1 MKIKYLILSGVI
13 FLVVAISGITLYS
26 CWPAI
31 TGTINKNKYY
41 TNQDME
47 ANYEKGFQEGCSNF
61 IELTGQVDYY
71 KDLTDVYY
79 LQILELQDTVKSL
92 ESSNKT
98 NLETVSQ
105 LENQKQVL
113 ESEVANLEINIANN
127 NKTISDL
134 NSQIAV
140 LQTQAEQ
147 VPSLNSQIANL
158 QATSLQLQAVN
169 NSNAA
174 TITNLNNQI
183 ISLNNQISEMSSLS
197 QNAGSQITILNNR
210 INELQATVSYYESYI
225 SQLENAEKAV
235 ATYEVD
241 GTVWKIEIL
250 NKGTVIDLATLT
262 STEAKIFNGWKI
274 DGQDE
279 LLGET
284 YTLNTNTKFVADI
297 TYKHTVKFMV
307 DDQVYDNQY
316 VVENESAII
325 PTAPV
330 KADYEFVGWSL
341 NGVDIV
347 ENIDTTKVEQNMT
360 YQAIFSKIHTVTFMV
375 DDQVVATQKVRNGKC
390 ANASEVMIET
400 DGELS
405 GWQNNGVDVNIS
417 DYQIFADTLF
427 SAKIIYTT
435 WTEMTW
441 NGLTSFFGEYVWTDG
456 VSTYYSKG
464 SEQYILDRETNTWS
478 LFEWEGF
485 SDFYGSYVWTDGE
498 NIYYSMNSE
507 QYILDRSLHKWIS
520 YTWNNGPVY
529 SNGNSRLRGDYIW
542 TDGVDTYLLDG
553 SVVYVLEKSNNSW
566 VRLYWPTSDI
576 SYHPQYIWTD
586 GVEFYVKGNNSV
598 GGDGKTYKVYTLVKA
613 PTGTQMSVAV
623 ESYHLEGEDQV
634 GKETFAVTSGSLV
647 GTDAWELVE
656 FT

>member
-113 ESEVANLEINIANN
+113 ESEVANLETNIANN
-127 NKTISDL
+127 KKTISDL

-183 ISLNNQISEMSSLS
+183 ISLNNQISEMSSLT
-197 QNAGSQITILNNR
+197 QNAGSQITTLNNR

-225 SQLENAEKAV
+225 SQLENTEQAV
-235 ATYEVD
+235 VTYEVD
-241 GTVWKIEIL
+241 GEVWEIRIVS
-250 NKGTVIDLATLT
+250 KGEISLPVLE
-262 STEAKIFNGWKI
+262 STEIKTFNGWKI

-279 LLGET
+279 LFGDT
-284 YTLNTNTKFVADI
+284 YTLNTNTKFVADF
-297 TYKHTVKFMV
+297 TYKHAVKFMV

-316 VVENESAII
+316 VVENESVII

-330 KADYEFVGWSL
+330 KVDYEFLGWSL

-347 ENIDTTKVEQNMT
+347 ENIDLLAVTQDVT
-360 YQAIFSKIHTVTFMV
+360 YQAVFTKIHTVTFMV
-375 DDQVVATQKVRNGKC
+375 DDQVIATQKVSNGKC
-390 ANASEVMIET
+390 ASEVEVEIEEDMVLT
-400 DGELS
+400 
-405 GWQNNGVDVNIS
+405 GWKINGVIVDVPTYVIN
-417 DYQIFADTLF
+417 ADTLF
-427 SAKIIYTT
+427 VTEILYKDFVLEYAVYPAALGGDKIWTDGDTIYYSSGTT
-435 WTEMTW
+435 HCVLDTINYTVSSIEWS
-441 NGLTSFFGEYVWTDG
+441 GLTSFSGYDIWTDGDNVYYSYNSKQYVLDMTNYTVLPMTWSGLTSFSGSDVWTDG
-456 VSTYYSKG
+456 NNVYYSDG
-464 SEQYILDRETNTWS
+464 SKHYVLDKETSTWS
-478 LFEWEGF
+478 KKTWSGLTSFSGSDVWTDGNNIYYSSGTTHYVFDIVTNSWISKEWVGLTYF
-485 SDFYGSYVWTDGE
+485 FGSYVWTDGE
-498 NIYYSMNSE
+498 DYY
-507 QYILDRSLHKWIS
+507 
-520 YTWNNGPVY
+520 V
-529 SNGNSRLRGDYIW
+529 SN
-542 TDGVDTYLLDG
+542 
-553 SVVYVLEKSNNSW
+553 
-566 VRLYWPTSDI
+566 
-576 SYHPQYIWTD
+576 
-586 GVEFYVKGNNSV
+586 
-598 GGDGKTYKVYTLVKA
+598 YKLVKRVVNA
-613 PTGTQMSVAV
+613 
-623 ESYHLEGEDQV
+623 
-634 GKETFAVTSGSLV
+634 
-647 GTDAWELVE
+647 
-656 FT
+656 

>member
-1 MKIKYLILSGVI
+1 MKKILITCICLGLAGVFAFAISWGVINFNKVKEGMSGTGVYTEQDLNKAYEDGYGNGIKDKAEYLILI
-13 FLVVAISGITLYS
+13 DEYRNTITTLNDTISQLNFQVNTLNN
-26 CWPAI
+26 
-31 TGTINKNKYY
+31 TNK
-41 TNQDME
+41 D
-47 ANYEKGFQEGCSNF
+47 YER
-61 IELTGQVDYY
+61 QVDSL
-71 KDLTDVYY
+71 KAQKVV
-79 LQILELQDTVKSL
+79 LETEVL
-92 ESSNKT
+92 
-98 NLETVSQ
+98 NLET
-105 LENQKQVL
+105 
-113 ESEVANLEINIANN
+113 NIANN
-127 NKTISDL
+127 NNTISGL
-134 NSQIAV
+134 NSQITN
-140 LQTQAEQ
+140 LQLEAEK

-478 LFEWEGF
+478 LFEW
-485 SDFYGSYVWTDGE
+485 
-498 NIYYSMNSE
+498 
-507 QYILDRSLHKWIS
+507 
-520 YTWNNGPVY
+520 
-529 SNGNSRLRGDYIW
+529 
-542 TDGVDTYLLDG
+542 
-553 SVVYVLEKSNNSW
+553 
-566 VRLYWPTSDI
+566 
-576 SYHPQYIWTD
+576 
-586 GVEFYVKGNNSV
+586 
-598 GGDGKTYKVYTLVKA
+598 
-613 PTGTQMSVAV
+613 
-623 ESYHLEGEDQV
+623 
-634 GKETFAVTSGSLV
+634 
-647 GTDAWELVE
+647 
-656 FT
+656 